1 MRFAAIKTT
10 TQQDLQSLVR
20 LHEGAV
26 QSLTALVNWLR
37 GLLGEYG
44 IVVARGATTLR
55 RVLPEVLEAADN
67 GLSGALRRW
76 LNEGRQQQLLGLDA
90 HIDALTAELTL
101 AAEGDERVKRLQ
113 TGPGYGPIVASAFA
127 GAMGDGSQYR
137 RSRDASAAIGLV
149 PRQHSD
155 GGKNVMLGISKRGDR
170 YLRCLLVRGARSM
183 VIAAKNKE
191 ERISVWIN
199 WLRETRGMNKATPAD
214 DCEGFMKEMT
224 HRSHQRIENLSS
236 PEAFQGRF
244 RDQDDTCALHH
255 GPKGKVP
262 SYRGRIYGSNPVP
275 IIERTRP
282 CKQGGDHIWTTR
294 LGTSHLP
301 WLAAVEALWD
311 FCPCIFCATFHS
323 N

>member
-26 QSLTALVNWLR
+26 QSLTALVNRLR

-101 AAEGDERVKRLQ
+101 AAEGDERVKRLR
-113 TGPGYGPIVASAFA
+113 TGPGYGPLVVSAFA
-127 GAMGDGSQYR
+127 GAMGDCSQYR

-170 YLRCLLVRGARSM
+170 YLRCLLVHGARSM

-199 WLRETRGMNKATPAD
+199 WLRETRGMNKATPPMIA
-214 DCEGFMKEMT
+214 K
-224 HRSHQRIENLSS
+224 
-236 PEAFQGRF
+236 
-244 RDQDDTCALHH
+244 AL
-255 GPKGKVP
+255 
-262 SYRGRIYGSNPVP
+262 
-275 IIERTRP
+275 
-282 CKQGGDHIWTTR
+282 
-294 LGTSHLP
+294 
-301 WLAAVEALWD
+301 
-311 FCPCIFCATFHS
+311 
-323 N
+323 